1 MSVWIRRIV
10 LIVSIG
16 PLLVSCQR
24 AAEPVAEPTAASG
37 SVQEGSC

>member
-16 PLLVSCQR
+16 PLLCQR